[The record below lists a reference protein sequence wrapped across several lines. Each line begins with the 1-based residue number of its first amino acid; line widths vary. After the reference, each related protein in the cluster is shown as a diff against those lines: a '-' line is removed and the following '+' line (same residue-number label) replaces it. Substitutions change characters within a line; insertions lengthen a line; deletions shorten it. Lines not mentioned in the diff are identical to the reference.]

1 MRKSILAGGSA
12 LALAALPGAL
22 LAQNAPP
29 AAADPARVASAA
41 PVTLTPEQQAMYD
54 GWPADR
60 QAEYDAWPDEYKG
73 YYWTLVPERQEG
85 YWALTPDQRGQVYKM
100 SPQQRETAWA
110 SIIQQLNGETPTTP
124 ATQANPPGEGM
135 PTAGVPA
142 PQAAE
147 QAVRPAMP
155 ADESYQGGPYK
166 GALTPPPAS
175 AMNKDYPV
183 CSKTV
188 QDSCRNPGGK

>member
-1 MRKSILAGGSA
+1 MRHLIFAGASA
-12 LALAALPGAL
+12 LALATLPNAL
-22 LAQNAPP
+22 LAQNAPS
-29 AAADPARVASAA
+29 AAGDSAQVSPAA
-41 PVTLTPEQQAMYD
+41 PVTLTAEQQAMYD

-73 YYWTLVPERQEG
+73 YFWTLVPERQEG

-100 SPQQRETAWA
+100 SPQQREAAWT
-110 SIIQQLNGETPTTP
+110 SIIQQLNGQTPTTP
-124 ATQANPPGEGM
+124 ATQANPPGEGV

-142 PQAAE
+142 PETAE

-155 ADESYQGGPYK
+155 ADQSYQGGPYK

-188 QDSCRNPGGK
+188 QDNCRNPGGK